1 MSHLAVLNFDDP
13 KGAERALLD
22 IVDDKASSALGNAL
36 QLVDAAVVVKTETR
50 RGKEKVRVTQTA
62 EAMAKGAKTIRGS
75 WWGLLIG
82 LLFGGPLGGAL
93 LGGAIGK
100 IAGRKLDL
108 GIDND
113 FIEQVGDD
121 LQVGGSALLVL
132 TDRSPD
138 EAMAAAAAELR
149 AGIAFT
155 SIADDASQVLADVA
169 ADTDIAEAIDA
180 DQADEG

>member
-1 MSHLAVLNFDDP
+1 MTHLAVLNFDDA
-13 KGAERALLD
+13 KGAERALMD
-22 IVDDKASSALGNAL
+22 IVNDKATSTLGNAL
-36 QLVDAAVVVKTETR
+36 QLLDAAVVVKTENR
-50 RGKEKVRVTQTA
+50 RGNEKVKVTQTA
-62 EAMAKGAKTIRGS
+62 EAVAKGAKTLRGS

-82 LLFGGPLGGAL
+82 LLFGGPLAGAL

-100 IAGRKLDL
+100 ISGRRMDL

-113 FIEQVGDD
+113 FIKQVGDD

-138 EAMAAAAAELR
+138 EAMEAAAAELE

-155 SIADDASQVLADVA
+155 AIADDAADVLAEVA
-169 ADTDIAEAIDA
+169 SDDEIADAIEAE
-180 DQADEG
+180 QNNDE